1 MTRILL
7 AQTSF
12 LGDVVLAT
20 SLARAVEEAR
30 PEDELFWLVRPD
42 AAALLR
48 PGAGAERVLVF
59 DKRGSDRGW
68 RGLFAAAKR
77 LRGLHFDVAIA
88 AQRSLRTALLLALA
102 GIPRRIGF
110 AGAPGALLYHER
122 VPRRGAH
129 ARDRLLALAAP
140 LGAAAEN
147 PPAPALAID
156 PAAARSFEAELRA
169 AGVAPGERLLLVA
182 PGSAWATKRW
192 PAARFAEAA
201 QSLLGAQVDRVVVIG
216 GAGDRGLAA
225 EIAARLASGRVV
237 DLTGRTDTAGMVAA
251 LSQATLVLAN
261 DSAPAHVAA
270 ALGVPVVAVFG
281 PTVPEQGFAP
291 LGASVRVVGLR
302 LECRPCSRHGS
313 ERCPIGTHACM
324 RDLAAADV
332 AEAGRELLPAA
343 PAAAAT
349 STGEPR

>member
-1 MTRILL
+1 
-7 AQTSF
+7 
-12 LGDVVLAT
+12 VVLTT
-20 SLARAVEEAR
+20 SLARAVEQAR
-30 PEDELFWLVRPD
+30 PEDEVFWLVRPD

-68 RGLFAAAKR
+68 RGLLRAAQR
-77 LRGLHFDVAIA
+77 LRGLRFDVAIA

-122 VPRRGAH
+122 VARRGAH
-129 ARDRLLALAAP
+129 ARDRLLALATP
-140 LGAAAEN
+140 LGAAAAD
-147 PPAPALAID
+147 PPPPALAID
-156 PAAARSFEAELRA
+156 PAAARSFAAELRA
-169 AGVAPGERLLLVA
+169 AGVVPTERLLLIA

-201 QSLLGAQVDRVVVIG
+201 RSLLGAEVDRVVIIG
-216 GAGDRGLAA
+216 AAADRGLAA
-225 EIAARLASGRVV
+225 EIAARFPSGRVI
-237 DLTGRTDTAGMVAA
+237 DLTGRTDPAGMVAA

-281 PTVPEQGFAP
+281 PTVPDQGFAP
-291 LGASVRVVGLR
+291 LGPSVRVVGR
-302 LECRPCSRHGS
+302 HLECRPCSRHGS

-332 AEAGRELLPAA
+332 VAAGRELVGPAA
-343 PAAAAT
+343 VAAAT
-349 STGEPR
+349 SGGEPR